1 MNAGKGLLMAS
12 ITALMWGFLPMAA
25 QPLLRLMNPQ
35 TLVTTRFA
43 FAALF
48 LFALLS
54 YRRELP
60 TAATIL
66 QTPRLPTAPLPKPS
80 AFGKSAKYPPL

>member
-1 MNAGKGLLMAS
+1 MAS

-48 LFALLS
+48 YS
-54 YRRELP
+54 PY
-60 TAATIL
+60 
-66 QTPRLPTAPLPKPS
+66 
-80 AFGKSAKYPPL
+80 

>member
-60 TAATIL
+60 TAATIVGEV
-66 QTPRLPTAPLPKPS
+66 K
-80 AFGKSAKYPPL
+80 K